1 MTEEKTDKKVQD
13 YIEKMKKE
21 RGGTYVPA
29 PMVYLAQKDLPF
41 IEAYDNLY
49 NASLQDGK
57 ALAAKYRELV
67 CIGILA
73 HRGFEDICAAHIKRA
88 LKLGVTKQ
96 ELLDAIETMIIPGGA
111 PTFGVA
117 LNALIKVEEEEKKAK
132 G

>member
-1 MTEEKTDKKVQD
+1 MTEEKTDKKVLD

-21 RGGTYVPA
+21 RGPYVPA
-29 PMVYLAQKDLPF
+29 PMVYLAHKDLPF

-49 NASLQDGK
+49 NRSLQDGK
-57 ALAAKYRELV
+57 ELPVKYRELV

-73 HRGFEDICAAHIKRA
+73 ERGFEDICAAHIKRA
-88 LKLGVTKQ
+88 LKFGATKQ
-96 ELLDAIETMIIPGGA
+96 EIMDAIETMIIPGGA
-111 PTFGVA
+111 PAFGVA

>member
-21 RGGTYVPA
+21 RGPYVPA
-29 PMVYLAQKDLPF
+29 PMVYLAHKDLPF

-49 NASLQDGK
+49 NRSLQDGK
-57 ALAAKYRELV
+57 ELPAKYRELV

-73 HRGFEDICAAHIKRA
+73 HRGFEDICVSHIKRA
-88 LKLGVTKQ
+88 LKLGATKQ
-96 ELLDAIETMIIPGGA
+96 EIMDAIETMIIPGGA
-111 PTFGVA
+111 PTFGVG

-132 G
+132 GQ